1 MIWKSYGINELV
13 KIDSM
18 YSLSTPI
25 YEHGYN
31 FAGETHNF
39 WECVYVKRGSIE
51 VSADDRILHLKAGQI
66 VFHKPLELHKFY
78 VDSPD
83 GTELLIFSYDLV
95 GDIQQ
100 SLADRAFTLD
110 EKQSVFIKG
119 VEECIDAQTDPNA
132 LYTGRYIELFE
143 KVPNLSQKIVSY
155 LKLLFLSLAENGC
168 RSEQILSREAK
179 LFRDAINYMNDSISV
194 GISVNELAER
204 LNISTS
210 TLKRLFDKYAG
221 MSVHKYFTAIKMNTA
236 TSLLSSGLSVGT
248 VAERLGFSS
257 SAYFSAVFKR
267 ETGKIPSAINKEI

>member
-1 MIWKSYGINELV
+1 MLWKSYGINELV

-51 VSADDRILHLKAGQI
+51 VSADDRILHLEAGQI

-119 VEECIDAQTDPNA
+119 IEECIDAQTDPNA
-132 LYTGRYIELFE
+132 LYTRRYIELFE

-168 RSEQILSREAK
+168 QSEQILSREAK

>member
-51 VSADDRILHLKAGQI
+51 VSADDRILHLEAGQI

-119 VEECIDAQTDPNA
+119 IEECIDAQTDPNA
-132 LYTGRYIELFE
+132 LYTRRYIELFE

-168 RSEQILSREAK
+168 QSEQILSREAK

>member
-51 VSADDRILHLKAGQI
+51 VSADDRILHLEAGQI

-132 LYTGRYIELFE
+132 LYTRRYIELFE

-168 RSEQILSREAK
+168 QSEQILSREAK

-194 GISVNELAER
+194 GISVNELAEK

>member
-25 YEHGYN
+25 YDHGYN

-51 VSADDRILHLKAGQI
+51 VSADDRILRLEAGQI
-66 VFHKPLELHKFY
+66 IFHKPLELHKFY

-100 SLADRAFTLD
+100 SLADRAFTLN
-110 EKQSVFIKG
+110 ERQTVIIEG
-119 VEECIDAQTDPNA
+119 IQECIDQQDDIIANSTR
-132 LYTGRYIELFE
+132 LYIELFD
-143 KVPNLSQKIVSY
+143 KVPTLSQKIVSY
-155 LKLLFLSLAENGC
+155 LQLLFLSLAEEGC
-168 RSEQILSREAK
+168 QSEQILSREAK
-179 LFRDAINYMNDSISV
+179 LFRNAINYMNDSISS
-194 GISVNELAER
+194 GISVDELAER

-210 TLKRLFDKYAG
+210 SLKRLFDKYAG
-221 MSVHKYFTAIKMNTA
+221 MSVHKYFTAIKINTA

-257 SAYFSAVFKR
+257 SAYFSAVYKR
-267 ETGKIPSAINKEI
+267 ETGKIPSIIIKEH

>member
-1 MIWKSYGINELV
+1 MIWKSYSINELV

-25 YEHGYN
+25 YEYGYN

-51 VSADDRILHLKAGQI
+51 VSADDRILHLEKGQI
-66 VFHKPLELHKFY
+66 IFHKPLELHKFY
-78 VDSPD
+78 VDSTD
-83 GTELLIFSYDLV
+83 GTELLIFSYDLI

-100 SLADRAFTLD
+100 RLADRAFSLN
-110 EKQSVFIKG
+110 EKQNIIING
-119 VEECIDAQTDPNA
+119 IEECIASQDDSQAN
-132 LYTGRYIELFE
+132 YTKRYRELFE
-143 KVPNLSQKIVSY
+143 KVPSFSQKIVSY
-155 LKLLFLSLAENGC
+155 LQLLFLSLAEEGC
-168 RSEQILSREAK
+168 QSERILSREAK
-179 LFRDAINYMNDSISV
+179 LFREAINYMNDSISS
-194 GISVNELAER
+194 GISVNELAEK

-221 MSVHKYFTAIKMNTA
+221 MSVHKYFTAIKINTA
-236 TSLLSSGLSVGT
+236 TSLLSSGLGVGT

-267 ETGKIPSAINKEI
+267 ETGKIPSSIIKE

>member
-25 YEHGYN
+25 YDFGYN

-39 WECVYVKRGSIE
+39 WECVYVKSGSIE
-51 VSADDRILHLKAGQI
+51 VSADDRILRLEKGQI
-66 VFHKPLELHKFY
+66 IFHKPLELHKFY
-78 VDSPD
+78 VDSAD

-100 SLADRAFTLD
+100 SLTDRAFTLND
-110 EKQSVFIKG
+110 KQSEFIRG
-119 VEECIDAQTDPNA
+119 IEECIDAQTDSNA
-132 LYTGRYIELFE
+132 LYTRRYIELFE
-143 KVPNLSQKIVSY
+143 KVPSLSQKIVSY
-155 LKLLFLSLAENGC
+155 LQLLFLSLAENGC
-168 RSEQILSREAK
+168 QSEQILSGEAK
-179 LFRDAINYMNDSISV
+179 LFRKAINYMNDAISS
-194 GISVNELAER
+194 GISVNELAEK

-221 MSVHKYFTAIKMNTA
+221 MSVHKYFTAIKIKTA

-257 SAYFSAVFKR
+257 SAYFSAVYKR
-267 ETGKIPSAINKEI
+267 ETGNVPSSINKE

>member
-1 MIWKSYGINELV
+1 
-13 KIDSM
+13 M
-18 YSLSTPI
+18 YSLF
-25 YEHGYN
+25 EGEYN
-31 FAGETHNF
+31 SGFSFAGESHNF